1 MIIRVKYFNDKIKAY
16 SGAEYTYK
24 TDLDLKPYEKVLAP
38 VANSAEPKRAIVTSI
53 NLPTSVISPSWADR
67 VQKIKERD
75 EA

>member
-16 SGAEYTYK
+16 LGAEYTYK

-38 VANSAEPKRAIVTSI
+38 VANSTEPKRAIVTSI

-75 EA
+75 IL